1 MSGKRLAAWMAAAAV
16 VMASAG
22 AGVGAWLATRESGPT
37 LPQISVYSRSE
48 TVRVGPFLYCNVVNL
63 DDCAAG
69 GEQGTLAVT
78 ARDPI
83 QLSVPSAIGRAPWRL
98 LTVYEDERDTTSTVF
113 RPGSRLAVTIPAQDQ
128 RRGRV
133 VGLVVQVMT
142 LVRDQNDEVFD
153 LPHGEWSVQMTWSA
167 PEVREPG

>member
-1 MSGKRLAAWMAAAAV
+1 MTTRLTRWILAV
-16 VMASAG
+16 LVGVASAG
-22 AGVGAWLATRESGPT
+22 AGVGAWLVTRDPGPA
-37 LPQISVYSRSE
+37 LPQISVYSSGE
-48 TVRVGPFLYCNVVNL
+48 MVRVGPFLYCNVVNL

-69 GEQGTLAVT
+69 GEQGTLPVT
-78 ARDPI
+78 AREPI

-113 RPGSRLAVTIPAQDQ
+113 RPGSRLAVTIPTQDQ

-133 VGLVVQVMT
+133 VGVVVQVMT
-142 LVRDQNDEVFD
+142 LVRDQNDAVFD

-167 PEVREPG
+167 PEGREPG

>member
-1 MSGKRLAAWMAAAAV
+1 MTGWILAV
-16 VMASAG
+16 VVVIASAA
-22 AGVGAWLATRESGPT
+22 AGVGAWLATRESGPA
-37 LPQISVYSRSE
+37 LPQISVYSGGE

-69 GEQGTLAVT
+69 GEQGTLPVT
-78 ARDPI
+78 AREPI

-98 LTVYEDERDTTSTVF
+98 LTVYEDERDTTSMVF
-113 RPGSRLAVTIPAQDQ
+113 RPGSRLAVTIPTQDQ

-133 VGLVVQVMT
+133 VGVVVQVMT
-142 LVRDQNDEVFD
+142 LVRDQNDAVFD

-167 PEVREPG
+167 PEGREPG

>member
-1 MSGKRLAAWMAAAAV
+1 MSRRLTGWLLAV
-16 VMASAG
+16 VVVVASAG
-22 AGVGAWLATRESGPT
+22 AGVGAWRATRESGPA
-37 LPQISVYSRSE
+37 LPQISVYSGGE

-78 ARDPI
+78 ARHPS

-113 RPGSRLAVTIPAQDQ
+113 RPGSRLAVTIPTQDQ

-133 VGLVVQVMT
+133 VGVVVQVMT
-142 LVRDQNDEVFD
+142 LVRDQNDAVFD
-153 LPHGEWSVQMTWSA
+153 LPHGEWSVQMRWSA
-167 PEVREPG
+167 PEIREPG

>member
-1 MSGKRLAAWMAAAAV
+1 MTTRLTRWILAALV
-16 VMASAG
+16 VVASAG
-22 AGVGAWLATRESGPT
+22 AGVGAWLATRDPGPA
-37 LPQISVYSRSE
+37 LPEISVYSRGE
-48 TVRVGPFLYCNVVNL
+48 MVRVGPFLYCNVVNL

-69 GEQGTLAVT
+69 GERGTLAVT

-113 RPGSRLAVTIPAQDQ
+113 RPGSRLAVTIPTQDLK
-128 RRGRV
+128 RGRV
-133 VGLVVQVMT
+133 VGVVVQVMT

-153 LPHGEWSVQMTWSA
+153 LPHGEWSVQLTWSA
-167 PEVREPG
+167 PEVQSAP